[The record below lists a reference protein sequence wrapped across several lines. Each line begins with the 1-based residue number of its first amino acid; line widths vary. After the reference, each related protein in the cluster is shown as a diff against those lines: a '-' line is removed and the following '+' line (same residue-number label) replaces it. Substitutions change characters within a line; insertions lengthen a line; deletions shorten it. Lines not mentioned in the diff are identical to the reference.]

1 MVVYT
6 SFSFWLLTLGSRD
19 LSQTKKDIAACKAEQ
34 IHKVTTIFTQNG
46 PSLLFWVKI
55 VVISWICSALQAVL
69 SWEKSRD
76 PTPKSQKLEHM

>member
-19 LSQTKKDIAACKAEQ
+19 LSQTKKDITACKAEQ

-46 PSLLFWVKI
+46 NLGPF
-55 VVISWICSALQAVL
+55 
-69 SWEKSRD
+69 E
-76 PTPKSQKLEHM
+76 